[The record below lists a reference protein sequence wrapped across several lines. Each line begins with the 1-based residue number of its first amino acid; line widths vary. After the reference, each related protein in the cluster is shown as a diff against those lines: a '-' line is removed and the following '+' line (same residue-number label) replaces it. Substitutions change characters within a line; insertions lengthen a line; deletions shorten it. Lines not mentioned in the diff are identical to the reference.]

1 MGLSWEWDSNMSYK
15 VNFVIV
21 SEFDISQN
29 IDLRC
34 YLPIQIQ
41 TKIFLFFHPL
51 SFANFI
57 LKPKISIQVI
67 VWKHTYICDN
77 WFGLYILWVV
87 RCKGYKT
94 RIITLFESSSSLNI
108 LKFRKMRHWH
118 WRKHIW
124 FYKQTFI
131 FIKKNSGSMQGHC
144 KVQIL
149 FGPWELEIW
158 KPYNIWQGNKLP
170 SIFSCIKNY
179 SSHMQRN
186 ISWIIPVQGI
196 NFKKNLAFR
205 IQFVWNKCC

>member
-1 MGLSWEWDSNMSYK
+1 MGLPWEWDSNMSYK

-29 IDLRC
+29 IDSRC

-57 LKPKISIQVI
+57 LKPKISLQVI
-67 VWKHTYICDN
+67 VWKHTYIFDN
-77 WFGLYILWVV
+77 WFGLYILRVV

-118 WRKHIW
+118 WRKTHLILQTDIHIYKKILVLCKDTAKCK
-124 FYKQTFI
+124 FYLDHESWRYENHTTCDRVINCLLYFHALKTI
-131 FIKKNSGSMQGHC
+131 APIC
-144 KVQIL
+144 KEISLVLYL
-149 FGPWELEIW
+149 FTELTL
-158 KPYNIWQGNKLP
+158 K
-170 SIFSCIKNY
+170 
-179 SSHMQRN
+179 
-186 ISWIIPVQGI
+186 
-196 NFKKNLAFR
+196 R
-205 IQFVWNKCC
+205 I